1 MAGKRILLAAEF
13 LRGGATVARLLPL
26 AVALADRGHDVTLAV
41 PPALTATIAG
51 SGFPLVDAP
60 RWTLPPPS
68 GFVAISYADVL
79 MHGGWASTDAL
90 RGLMDGWRSVL
101 DQTTPDLLIA
111 DFAPTAMLA
120 ARVAGVATA
129 AVGDGFSLPPVTS
142 PLTAPLAAPLTAPLP
157 TMRPW
162 AEIAPDA
169 LASVEGRVLAVVN
182 ARLGALHA
190 MELRR
195 LQDLFDSVPVF
206 LCTFPELDHYPDRQ
220 AGVWYGEVF
229 APSRGPV
236 GVWPAGTGDR
246 VYVDLDPRHPALGPI
261 VDALD
266 RLMLPTLVQAAAGM
280 AAGRADA
287 IERALIQVTTTTN
300 RASVLSGCDIVICQG
315 HEVAVPALLA
325 GKPLLMLPVF
335 VEQMMTLHRLAKQ
348 GLAHGVEPN
357 ADAAAIDA
365 VVRRLIDDRACRKRA
380 VNFARRYEGYRPG
393 IAIDAVA
400 DAIDEL
406 FVVEGYA

>member
-120 ARVAGVATA
+120 ARVAGIATA
-129 AVGDGFSLPPVTS
+129 AVGDGFSLP
-142 PLTAPLAAPLTAPLP
+142 PLTAPLP

-190 MELRR
+190 MELRWLR
-195 LQDLFDSVPVF
+195 DLFETVPVF
-206 LCTFPELDHYPDRQ
+206 LCTFPELDHYPDRPD
-220 AGVWYGEVF
+220 GVWYGEVF

-236 GVWPAGTGDR
+236 GVWPAGVWPAGTGER

-266 RLMLPTLVQAAAGM
+266 RLGLPTLVQAAAGM
-280 AAGRADA
+280 PARRADA

-315 HEVAVPALLA
+315 HEVAAPALLA

-365 VVRRLIDDRACRKRA
+365 AVRRLIDDGACRKWA

-406 FVVEGYA
+406 FVEEGHA